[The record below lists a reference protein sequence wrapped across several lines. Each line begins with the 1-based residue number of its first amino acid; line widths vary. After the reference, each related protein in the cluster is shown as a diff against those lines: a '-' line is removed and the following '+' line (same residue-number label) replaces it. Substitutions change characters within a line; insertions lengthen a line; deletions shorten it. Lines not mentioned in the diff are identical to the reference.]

1 MVRATPSVQFG
12 FVSVLGDRL
21 ALGRADKGWSQKR
34 TAAELGIPES
44 TWNDWERGKVRPRP
58 ERLMKVSEVLGIPLD
73 ELSELLVLSAG
84 APAMA
89 PLEDRVENLER
100 EVADLKR
107 EVEQAMAKLQEVT
120 KLRNALLHAPSQ
132 APAATGH

>member
-1 MVRATPSVQFG
+1 
-12 FVSVLGDRL
+12 VSVLGDRL

-34 TAAELGIPES
+34 TAAEIGVPES

-58 ERLMKVSEVLGIPLD
+58 EKLKQVSEKLGIPLA

-84 APAMA
+84 EPLLA
-89 PLEDRVENLER
+89 PLEDRVETLER
-100 EVADLKR
+100 EVANLKR
-107 EVEQAMAKLQEVT
+107 ELHKATAMLAEVT

-132 APAATGH
+132 APAATGQ